1 MCRFLLVEGWF
12 PLYFTHG
19 FFRQFWHWTLSLI
32 PPAAQCVT
40 TGIIDQTTMGL
51 DGEPHFLMSHS
62 SPSFLNWD
70 GDETTFDSH
79 LITFLSLSPLI
90 LASYMYQILELALHS
105 ETLNMTLADE
115 FLTKYVQFVYSE
127 PSFSEGTS
135 VFMDHLISC
144 SLIQTNNTQ
153 EYSIVCIRSM
163 QNVHVDKKK

>member
-1 MCRFLLVEGWF
+1 MDSFDNSGIGRWASSHLQRNVW
-12 PLYFTHG
+12 PLASSIK
-19 FFRQFWHWTLSLI
+19 RLWDWTVSLI
-32 PPAAQCVT
+32 SWC
-40 TGIIDQTTMGL
+40 
-51 DGEPHFLMSHS
+51 HS

-127 PSFSEGTS
+127 PSFSEATS